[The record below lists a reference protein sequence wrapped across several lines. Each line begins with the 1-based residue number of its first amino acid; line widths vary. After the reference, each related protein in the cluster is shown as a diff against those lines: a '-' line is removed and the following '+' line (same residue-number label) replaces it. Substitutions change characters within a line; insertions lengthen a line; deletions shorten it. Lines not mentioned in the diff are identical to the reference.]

1 MSARETVETDDGS
14 GILAADSITCHL
26 CDYCPGVHVN
36 FHDPE
41 GLIFA
46 TATLPYATSKTFI
59 SQLRACLRES
69 GTRVAA
75 PRGCQ

>member
-1 MSARETVETDDGS
+1 MTREKVETDDGS
-14 GILAADSITCHL
+14 GILAADSISCHL

-41 GLIFA
+41 GRIFA
-46 TATLPYATSKTFI
+46 MATVPYGITKTFI
-59 SQLRACLRES
+59 RQLRDCMRES

-75 PRGCQ
+75 PRGRQ